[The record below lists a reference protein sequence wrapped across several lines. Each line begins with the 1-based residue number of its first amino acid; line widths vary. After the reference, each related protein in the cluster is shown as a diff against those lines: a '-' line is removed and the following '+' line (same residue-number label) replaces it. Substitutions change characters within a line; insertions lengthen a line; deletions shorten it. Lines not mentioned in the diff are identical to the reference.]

1 MLPLTAVAA
10 VLHPDMLVCCRPIAL
25 VQAYAVPFK
34 TRLFG
39 ELPLVACAL
48 GIGDHTARINDGR
61 HNPMP
66 AEPAADGGLQD
77 RQSGDNDAAAAPG
90 LLDRPANCSF
100 AEITVSGWPHIYVVT
115 IAPIAE
121 GGELLLD
128 YGSTYWEAMADC
140 QDL

>member
-1 MLPLTAVAA
+1 VS
-10 VLHPDMLVCCRPIAL
+10 
-25 VQAYAVPFK
+25 FK

-39 ELPLVACAL
+39 ELPLVVCAL

-66 AEPAADGGLQD
+66 AEPAGGGGMFELEGGDGCD
-77 RQSGDNDAAAAPG
+77 DDVATPG
-90 LLDRPANCSF
+90 LLDRPPNCSF
-100 AEITVSGWPHIYVVT
+100 AEITVSGWPHIFVVT
-115 IAPIAE
+115 IAPITE

-128 YGSTYWEAMADC
+128 YGSTYWEAMAQC